1 MVDLPS
7 GVITMLF
14 SDIEGSTLTLSR
26 LGSRWGEALSA
37 QRAILRSVF
46 AAHEGIEMGTEGD
59 SFFVVFTSALQA
71 VLAAVEG
78 QRRLQRHEWPD
89 SVPIRVRMGLHTGE
103 PQRHEDGYIG
113 LDLHRAARI
122 AGTSGGGQ
130 IVVSEA
136 TRLLAGALGEQVRVR
151 DLGWHR
157 LKDLSE
163 PEHLFDL
170 VVDGLASDFPPLR
183 SIGTSANL
191 PAATTPLVGREDEVG
206 ELRARIAD
214 AQVRLL
220 TLTGPGGTGK
230 TRLAVGVARTLEHAF
245 PGGVFFSDLSTATR
259 DVTMWLGI
267 ADALNAFGTTDE
279 LPRDRVLRH
288 LADRSAL
295 LILDNLE
302 QIADADR
309 VVGELLSAAP
319 GVKVVATSRRPLH
332 LVSEFEHPV
341 PPLDLPARAVAD
353 PDAAA
358 RCGAVELFVRR
369 AKMVRPSFELTDA
382 NVAAVVEL
390 CRRLDGLP
398 LAIELAAARS
408 KLLSPQALLSRLDH
422 TLGSGVVATD
432 RAERQRTLAATIAW
446 SYELLSAAEQ
456 DVFRRL
462 GVFATQCD
470 LAAVEAVLDVHGADP
485 LDAVAHL
492 VDVSLVRIVEGPD
505 GEPRISMLETIR
517 AFARH
522 ELEVSGQ
529 GDETRLRHA
538 RWCSSLATEMCELM
552 TGSRQMEALD
562 RLSGVEDDIRGALD
576 WCLRPATEVGGERTA
591 LGLELVRA
599 MTGYWYHL
607 GYAAEGRGWLGRALG
622 VVGTTDS
629 AETVDTLHGLA
640 LLQLQ
645 QGDVDPA
652 ADGFRQALE
661 MTRRLG
667 DKARQARE
675 LNSLGVSLRAD
686 GDIAGARALLE
697 ASVRLAREIGNRTRE
712 STAVSNLV
720 MLLVDAQE
728 WSAALE
734 ASGEAVALSR
744 TLDDE
749 WGLVADEFN
758 STLPR
763 LHVEG
768 ADAAYA
774 YLVELTPRALVLDD
788 AELIVEVVEM
798 FAIIVFEL
806 GHRATAARLMAA
818 ADRYR
823 STARIPRTIADEALI
838 DRSMQGARSSRK
850 WDRAYQEG
858 RSLDVEQAVAQA
870 LAVGARSEVAAGLG
884 RDVSAYRPGPWAGPN
899 RTSPG

>member
-26 LGSRWGEALSA
+26 LGPRWGEALSA

-46 AAHEGIEMGTEGD
+46 AARGGIEMGTEGD
-59 SFFVVFTSALQA
+59 SFFVVFTSAREA

-78 QRRLQRHEWPD
+78 QRRLQQHEWPD

-136 TRLLAGALGEQVRVR
+136 TRLLAGALGEQVGVR

-163 PEHLFDL
+163 LEHLFDL
-170 VVDGLASDFPPLR
+170 VVDGLVSEFPPVR

-191 PAATTPLVGREDEVG
+191 PTATTPLVGREGEVD
-206 ELRARIAD
+206 ELRAKVSD
-214 AQVRLL
+214 PQVRLL

-230 TRLAVGVARTLEHAF
+230 TRLAVGIAQTLEHAF
-245 PGGVFFSDLSTATR
+245 PGGVFFADLSAATR
-259 DVTMWLGI
+259 DVTMWLGV
-267 ADALNAFGTTDE
+267 ADALNAFGGADE
-279 LPRDRVLRH
+279 LPRDRVLRY
-288 LADRSAL
+288 LADRSTL

-319 GVKVVATSRRPLH
+319 AVKVLATSRRPLH

-353 PDAAA
+353 PAAAA
-358 RCGAVELFVRR
+358 RSGAVELFVRR
-369 AKMVRPSFELTDA
+369 ARMVRPAFELTAA
-382 NVAAVVEL
+382 NVTAVVEL
-390 CRRLDGLP
+390 CSRLDGLP

-432 RAERQRTLAATIAW
+432 RTERQRTLAATIAW

-462 GVFATQCD
+462 GVFASQCD
-470 LAAVEAVLDVHGADP
+470 LAAVEAVLDVQGADP

-492 VDVSLVRIVEGPD
+492 VDVSLVQIVDGPD

-576 WCLRPATEVGGERTA
+576 WCLRPASEVGGERTA

-599 MTGYWYHL
+599 MTSYWYHL

-640 LLQLQ
+640 ILQLQ

-686 GDIAGARALLE
+686 GDIAGARPLIEESA
-697 ASVRLAREIGNRTRE
+697 RLAREIGNRTRE
-712 STAVSNLV
+712 STAVSNLA
-720 MLLVDAQE
+720 MLLIDAQE
-728 WSAALE
+728 WSAALA
-734 ASGEAVALSR
+734 ASREAVALSR

-768 ADAAYA
+768 AEAAYVHLA
-774 YLVELTPRALVLDD
+774 ELTPGALALDD
-788 AELIVEVVEM
+788 AELSVEIAEM
-798 FAIIVFEL
+798 FAIVVFEL
-806 GHRATAARLMAA
+806 GHPATAARLLAA
-818 ADRYR
+818 ADQYR
-823 STARIPRTIADEALI
+823 TSARIPRTVADEALI
-838 DRSMQGARSSRK
+838 NSSIRASRSSRE
-850 WDRAYQEG
+850 WSRAYEEG
-858 RSLDVEQAVAQA
+858 RCLDVEQAVAEA
-870 LAVGARSEVAAGLG
+870 LAVGAPSEMAAE
-884 RDVSAYRPGPWAGPN
+884 
-899 RTSPG
+899 

>member
-26 LGSRWGEALSA
+26 LGPRWGEALSA
-37 QRAILRSVF
+37 QRTILRSVF
-46 AAHEGIEMGTEGD
+46 AAHDGIEMGTEGD
-59 SFFVVFTSALQA
+59 SFFVVFTSARQGL
-71 VLAAVEG
+71 LAAVEG
-78 QRRLQRHEWPD
+78 QRRLQQHEWPD

-122 AGTSGGGQ
+122 AGTAGGGQ
-130 IVVSEA
+130 VVVSES
-136 TRLLAGALGEQVRVR
+136 TRLLAGTLGEQFHIR

-170 VVDGLASDFPPLR
+170 VIAGLTSDFPPLR
-183 SIGTSANL
+183 SIGTLANL
-191 PAATTPLVGREDEVG
+191 PTAPTPLVGRESEVG
-206 ELRARIAD
+206 ELRAKITD
-214 AQVRLL
+214 PQVRLL

-230 TRLAVGVARTLEHAF
+230 TRLAVGIAQTLEHAF
-245 PGGVFFSDLSTATR
+245 PGGIFFADLSAATR
-259 DVTMWLGI
+259 DATMWLGV
-267 ADALNAFGTTDE
+267 ADALNAFGGADE
-279 LPRDRVLRH
+279 LPRDRVLRF

-309 VVGELLSAAP
+309 VVGELLSVAP
-319 GVKVVATSRRPLH
+319 AVKVLATSRRPLH

-353 PDAAA
+353 PAAAA

-369 AKMVRPSFELTDA
+369 ARMVRPTFALTDA

-462 GVFATQCD
+462 GVFASQCD
-470 LAAVEAVLDVHGADP
+470 LAAVEAVLDVQGADP
-485 LDAVAHL
+485 LDTVAHL
-492 VDVSLVRIVEGPD
+492 VDVSLVQIVDGPD
-505 GEPRISMLETIR
+505 GEPRISLLETIR

-522 ELEVSGQ
+522 ELEVTGQ
-529 GDETRLRHA
+529 GDETRLQHA

-552 TGSRQMEALD
+552 SGSRQMEALD
-562 RLSGVEDDIRGALD
+562 RLSGVEDDIRSALD
-576 WCLRPATEVGGERTA
+576 WCLRPAGEVGAERTA

-622 VVGTTDS
+622 VAGTTDT

-652 ADGFRQALE
+652 ADGFQQALE

-675 LNSLGVSLRAD
+675 LNSLGVALRAR
-686 GDIAGARALLE
+686 GDIAGARPLIE
-697 ASVRLAREIGNRTRE
+697 ASAGLAREIGNKTRE
-712 STAVSNLV
+712 STAVSNLA
-720 MLLVDAQE
+720 MLLIDAQD

-734 ASGEAVALSR
+734 ASREAVALSR

-758 STLPR
+758 STMSL
-763 LHVEG
+763 LHVQG
-768 ADAAYA
+768 AEAAYA
-774 YLVELTPRALVLDD
+774 YLVELTPRALALDD
-788 AELIVEVVEM
+788 AEMSVEIVEM
-798 FAIIVFEL
+798 FAIVVCEL
-806 GHRATAARLMAA
+806 GHRELAARLLAA

-823 STARIPRTIADEALI
+823 TSARIPRTVADEALL
-838 DRSMQGARSSRK
+838 DRSMQGARSSPE
-850 WDRAYQEG
+850 WDRAYQAAH
-858 RSLDVEQAVAQA
+858 SLDVERAVAEA
-870 LAVGARSEVAAGLG
+870 LAVGAPSELVAE
-884 RDVSAYRPGPWAGPN
+884 
-899 RTSPG
+899 